1 MACTCCPGR
10 SAIVHTRRLNAAA
23 LHPGGS
29 PRQAVQGHCDHRP
42 RIVRVGPEL
51 RTEFLD
57 LERALEE
64 TIPDCGSHREKEF
77 DKRNRWVLSCLRC
90 REEWRGSG
98 IRGSGTRQLL
108 RRRLRRNVSGTPA
121 NGFVIP
127 LHAAARVAGRPAGL
141 ILEQANGANAAVSAE
156 IEPVQRAARNANQVA
171 GFHFYRHNRALLRV
185 DMEQSAPGDDVADL
199 VRIVAMLDVE
209 RCEHRIQPGSVRS
222 DVDHIRGDVAT
233 LALELLDLLAAGA
246 QYLIRGS
253 IRRQVARR
261 LPMFVVNANSGEIV
275 AHLVVFAERTVFI
288 GDSKDRHG
296 NLSPGSGTA
305 GITHSVQ
312 RRNEPTLPSGTP
324 ESQRGAWLPASPHP
338 KYKAH
343 APSEENRGCPGFP
356 AGLSKCVLSVQPCP
370 ANSPESAATRGAY
383 AFERLPGL

>member
-1 MACTCCPGR
+1 MGVVVPSMSR
-10 SAIVHTRRLNAAA
+10 RMTRMWDSSIRDTPATPPPFAAE
-23 LHPGGS
+23 
-29 PRQAVQGHCDHRP
+29 C
-42 RIVRVGPEL
+42 I
-51 RTEFLD
+51 
-57 LERALEE
+57 
-64 TIPDCGSHREKEF
+64 
-77 DKRNRWVLSCLRC
+77 WV
-90 REEWRGSG
+90 
-98 IRGSGTRQLL
+98 
-108 RRRLRRNVSGTPA
+108 PA

-127 LHAAARVAGRPAGL
+127 LHAAARVLRRPAGL
-141 ILEQANGANAAVSAE
+141 VLEQPNGANAAVSAE

-171 GFHFYRHNRALLRV
+171 GFHFYRHNWALLRV
-185 DMEQSAPGDDVADL
+185 DMEQSAPGDDVADFVL
-199 VRIVAMLDVE
+199 IVAMLDVE
-209 RCEHRIQPGSVRS
+209 LCEHRIQPGSVRS

-343 APSEENRGCPGFP
+343 APSEENHGCRGSLAGF
-356 AGLSKCVLSVQPCP
+356 SKRARLIRSCP
-370 ANSPESAATRGAY
+370 ANSPESAATRGACACERPPAPS
-383 AFERLPGL
+383 AFRILRARYHPVQRASPKGPCSKPSGCARPRRHQRRARWRDGGGLPRKAGHRRVRR